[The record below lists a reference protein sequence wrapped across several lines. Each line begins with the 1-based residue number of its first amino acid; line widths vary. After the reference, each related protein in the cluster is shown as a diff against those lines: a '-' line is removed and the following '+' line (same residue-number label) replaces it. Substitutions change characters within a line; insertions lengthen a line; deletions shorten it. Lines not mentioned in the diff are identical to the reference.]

1 LALPSLRHPLP
12 IDAAVP
18 LELGQLLH
26 APDSTIREAAWES
39 LIARHTRLILA
50 AARSLGGAHDVVM
63 GRYAYV
69 LEKLREQDFHRLRA
83 FHVDGGARFSTWLT
97 VTARRLCLDHHRA
110 RYGRSRPVRNV
121 DEATALRQVRRQ
133 LTDSISVELDTD
145 LVADAMAISADQQ
158 AIAAERLAGLT
169 AEIES
174 LSEEDQLLLVLR
186 FHDDLPASRISGM
199 MGFPTQFHVYRRL
212 KQVLGRLRRGL
223 DSRGIENSDD

>member
-1 LALPSLRHPLP
+1 MQFDS
-12 IDAAVP
+12 AVP
-18 LELGQLLH
+18 LELGQLLQ
-26 APDSTIREAAWES
+26 APDSTVREAAWES

-63 GRYAYV
+63 ERYAFV

-97 VTARRLCLDHHRA
+97 VTTRRLCLDHHRA
-110 RYGRSRPVRNV
+110 RYGRNRPVRNM
-121 DEATALRQVRRQ
+121 DEAAALRQVRRQ
-133 LTDSISVELDTD
+133 LTDSISAELDTD
-145 LVADAMAISADQQ
+145 LVADTGAVSADRQ
-158 AIAAERLAGLT
+158 AIAAESLAALN

-212 KQVLGRLRRGL
+212 HQILARLRLGL
-223 DSRGIENSDD
+223 QSRGIDNSAD

>member
-1 LALPSLRHPLP
+1 
-12 IDAAVP
+12 
-18 LELGQLLH
+18 
-26 APDSTIREAAWES
+26 
-39 LIARHTRLILA
+39 
-50 AARSLGGAHDVVM
+50 M

-97 VTARRLCLDHHRA
+97 VTTRRLCLDHHRA
-110 RYGRSRPVRNV
+110 RYGRSRPVRNM

-133 LTDSISVELDTD
+133 LTDSISAELDTD
-145 LVADAMAISADQQ
+145 LVADTGSVSADKQ
-158 AIAAERLAGLT
+158 AIAAERLAGLN
-169 AEIES
+169 AEIEA

-212 KQVLGRLRRGL
+212 KQILARLRLGL
-223 DSRGIENSDD
+223 QSRGIEHSDD

>member
-1 LALPSLRHPLP
+1 M
-12 IDAAVP
+12 
-18 LELGQLLH
+18 
-26 APDSTIREAAWES
+26 REAAWES

-50 AARSLGGAHDVVM
+50 AAHSLGGTHDIVM
-63 GRYAYV
+63 ERYAYV

-97 VTARRLCLDHHRA
+97 VTIRRLCLDHHRA
-110 RYGRSRPVRNV
+110 RYGRSRPVRNM
-121 DEATALRQVRRQ
+121 DEAAALRQVRRQ
-133 LTDSISVELDTD
+133 LTDSISAELDTD
-145 LVADAMAISADQQ
+145 LVADPASVSADKQ
-158 AIAAERLAGLT
+158 AIAAERLAGLN

-212 KQVLGRLRRGL
+212 KQILARLRLGL
-223 DSRGIENSDD
+223 QSRGIENSDD